1 MTRGLALCLY
11 RLHLHQSQVRIQLW
25 LRVQTHQTLGAI
37 DWLLPRQEHTLRV
50 FSIIKCIMHILVAIT
65 NITHLIIG
73 IQLIFVRRQLCS
85 YSDNNISNTNSGC
98 NSNNIINNNNN
109 SNSSNSSSNNNRFRA
124 CKTTTVYSLNNLV
137 VQSAWKE
144 SVIYRQRHLL
154 LCFNNNNNSKEEMLL
169 QIATL

>member
-25 LRVQTHQTLGAI
+25 LRVQTHQMLGAI
-37 DWLLPRQEHTLRV
+37 DWLLPRWEHTLRV

-73 IQLIFVRRQLCS
+73 IQLIFVRRQLCN

-98 NSNNIINNNNN
+98 NSNNIINNNNTN
-109 SNSSNSSSNNNRFRA
+109 INNNNNRFRA
-124 CKTTTVYSLNNLV
+124 CKTTIVYSLNNLV

-154 LCFNNNNNSKEEMLL
+154 LCFNNNNSKEEMLW

>member
-1 MTRGLALCLY
+1 MKGLALCLY
-11 RLHLHQSQVRIQLW
+11 RLHLHRSQVRIQLW
-25 LRVQTHQTLGAI
+25 LRVQTHQTLEAI
-37 DWLLPRQEHTLRV
+37 DWLLPRRERTLRV

-65 NITHLIIG
+65 NITHLITG

-85 YSDNNISNTNSGC
+85 YSDNSINNTNSGC
-98 NSNNIINNNNN
+98 ISNNIINNNN
-109 SNSSNSSSNNNRFRA
+109 SSNSNNNNRFRA

-144 SVIYRQRHLL
+144 SVIYRHRHLL
-154 LCFNNNNNSKEEMLL
+154 LCFNNKNCKEEMLW